1 MVTDSQIKAAITAL
15 RKFLDQNS
23 KKSDLFAD
31 DASPIHLII
40 SLQSPIGPKRN
51 KPKCISVPH
60 AIYPDSTSVC
70 LVVRDP
76 QRTWKDKVSE
86 EDVTC
91 VKRVIG
97 VDKLRRKYK
106 PFEARRELMKQ
117 YDVFMA
123 DEAVLPILP
132 KLLGKNF
139 FVAKRLPL
147 PLPLKATKPVKKIIE
162 DAAFHSAWWSYGG
175 GDSVAVR
182 IAYSSQEVA
191 EIVSNVQAVVTAMH
205 GICEE
210 AKILSIGLKTTD
222 SLLLPLWE
230 AGDDEPEETSHKKRR
245 TA

>member
-15 RKFLDQNS
+15 RKFLDQKS

-60 AIYPDSTSVC
+60 AIY
-70 LVVRDP
+70 P

-182 IAYSSQEVA
+182 IAYSSQEVT
-191 EIVSNVQAVVTAMH
+191 EIVSNVQAVVTVMH

-230 AGDDEPEETSHKKRR
+230 AGDDEPTETSHKKRR